1 MNINHARNVV
11 KDAINEQKEK
21 LINELNEISSK
32 VEKHT
37 SFSEIIGELVEVY
50 GNSNEQRKVM
60 VDTMR
65 TLPGNFFTHS
75 DVHSKMNAVSLV
87 FDGITFSISTSRLR
101 SIDISIEKII
111 EPIEP
116 TKEAYKTYTSYEV
129 DFLEA
134 WRDKSMDDLSAKEE
148 KGLIKT
154 YFNVRRGRDI
164 PFLYTRK
171 LRNSNFEEINIYLE
185 DIEKRMNEYRKEIY
199 EIKKE
204 NEQYEVRLN
213 KHNELLNVLEANF
226 KGFIEDNFHILE
238 DFKNTSW
245 KINFEN
251 IPDEWLK
258 EVNF

>member
-1 MNINHARNVV
+1 MNINNAKKIV
-11 KDAINEQKEK
+11 KTAINEQIEK
-21 LINELNEISSK
+21 MTNELNEISNKVENHTLFSK
-32 VEKHT
+32 VV
-37 SFSEIIGELVEVY
+37 GELIEVY
-50 GNSNEQRKVM
+50 GNNNKQKEILIEI
-60 VDTMR
+60 MR
-65 TLPGNFFTHS
+65 TLPSNFFMYS
-75 DVHSKMNAVSLV
+75 DVRNKMNAIDLT

-101 SIDISIEKII
+101 SIDISIEEII

-134 WRDKSMDDLSAKEE
+134 WKDKSMNDLSAKEE

-154 YFNVRRGRDI
+154 YFNVRRGRDT

-213 KHNELLNVLEANF
+213 KYNELLNVLEANF
-226 KGFIEDNFHILE
+226 KNFIEDNLYILN

-251 IPDEWLK
+251 VPDKWLK